1 MPLFED
7 IRRIADMQ
15 HALVDLADCEL
26 DDVHKRALAYSARA
40 EIVRD
45 PLASRERTMLD
56 DCALQSER
64 LRRALLAAGGNRRRF
79 A

>member
-1 MPLFED
+1 MLFAD

-15 HALVDLADCEL
+15 HALIALADCDL
-26 DDVHKRALAYSARA
+26 DDAHKRARAYSACA

-45 PLASRERTMLD
+45 PLASQERTLLD